1 MNLVVSQSSS
11 ARFKRGRIPLA
22 AAVVFL
28 VACAS
33 FFWKIDREPHFIDES
48 AYISQTYFFT
58 LLSEGKIDDSAWI
71 EYPAVDLPPLP
82 KYLIGMFLVQA
93 GERIPGRDAA
103 RAWYLDQSIRC
114 ETDAMLWIARYP
126 SVLLGGIGCAAI
138 FAIGRIVWGR
148 TSAGLL
154 AALFLAINPLYRL
167 HARRAMA
174 DVPAEAMILCSIA
187 IAAWAWRAAI
197 QASSGSPKGSPNT
210 PRLSVAKRL
219 SAWVVAGGFAG
230 LAVLAKLNG
239 GLGLMTIGAIAVWGS
254 VAARR
259 TRSMRL
265 EFLAAAILASAAA
278 FVTFAAL
285 NPTVYARPVGASPR
299 AYPGTLNQGIIG
311 RCKTV
316 IDHRI
321 EVSRIALSRFR
332 SDALPTLG
340 DKCEVFLVQG
350 FGRFGPFGP
359 ARSDSRIRFDFK
371 QDRGA
376 SVWAPIVL
384 AGLVLAAIRGIGRSE
399 ETRSADLSA
408 PPGNQI
414 LIIQT
419 LVAWTTVVLFLPLA
433 WDRYLLSIQPAAA
446 LAAAGLVDSVARFA
460 ISFVRFAVDSRGG
473 VR

>member
-1 MNLVVSQSSS
+1 MTLVVSQPSS
-11 ARFKRGRIPLA
+11 ARFMRGRIPLA
-22 AAVVFL
+22 GAVVFV
-28 VACAS
+28 VACSS
-33 FFWKIDREPHFIDES
+33 FLWKIDREPHFIDES

-58 LLSEGKIDDSAWI
+58 LLSEGKINDPAWI

-82 KYLIGMFLVQA
+82 KYLIGLFLAQA

-114 ETDAMLWIARYP
+114 ENDAMLRIARYP

-154 AALFLAINPLYRL
+154 AAFFLAINPLYRL

-174 DVPAEAMILCSIA
+174 DVPAETMILCSIA

-197 QASSGSPKGSPNT
+197 QASSGSPNGSPNT
-210 PRLSVAKRL
+210 PASSLGKRL
-219 SAWVVAGGFAG
+219 IAWVVAGVFAG
-230 LAVLAKLNG
+230 SAVLAKLNG
-239 GLGLMTIGAIAVWGS
+239 GLGLMTIVAIAVWG
-254 VAARR
+254 AR
-259 TRSMRL
+259 TPRL
-265 EFLAAAILASAAA
+265 AISRRFEFLIAPIVASAAA
-278 FVTFAAL
+278 FITFAAL
-285 NPTVYARPVGASPR
+285 NPTVYAHPAGVPPR
-299 AYPGTLNQGIIG
+299 AYPGTLNQRIIG
-311 RCKTV
+311 RCRTI

-321 EVSRIALSRFR
+321 EVSRIALSRFP

-371 QDRGA
+371 QDRGE
-376 SVWAPIVL
+376 SVWAPIVF
-384 AGLVLAAIRGIGRSE
+384 AGLVLAAIRGFGRSE
-399 ETRSADLSA
+399 ETRSVDLSA
-408 PPGNQI
+408 PPGTQI

-419 LVAWTTVVLFLPLA
+419 IVAWTTVVLFLPLA

-446 LAAAGLVDSVARFA
+446 LAAAGLIDSVARFA
-460 ISFVRFAVDSRGG
+460 LSVARFAVDSRGG